1 MFGVGGLKALK
12 LGHSSKVW
20 VLEWAALAMDLAIA
34 ASFPPEENPV
44 HLNHCRLSDVPSHQT
59 R

>member
-1 MFGVGGLKALK
+1 VLGSWALK
-12 LGHSSKVW
+12 LGYSSKAW
-20 VLEWAALAMDLAIA
+20 ALEWAALAMDLAIA

-44 HLNHCRLSDVPSHQT
+44 RLNHCRLSDVPSHQT